1 MANDENR
8 NDRFREIEDMY
19 DGYQVNDKDGEKI
32 GKVDDLFVD
41 ETDKAE
47 YIGVKMGLLGMNSTL
62 IPMDACRADEGDQ
75 TITVAAEKSH
85 VQDGPDFDN
94 DEAISSEFEHRVRA
108 HYDLD
113 HREDDEGRGSYGGYY
128 SDDEDHEDSGEV
140 GPGMRMGDTDSGE
153 FREHPPGEEGVNQ
166 PGSDLED
173 KDELRVQRTE
183 EELRAGTRE
192 REAGGVNVRKRVRT
206 DREQVKVPK
215 KREEVNVERVEVN
228 EEASDAEIGE
238 EEVNMPVVEEEVV
251 AEKKPV
257 VKEEIR
263 VQKDVVEDE
272 EVVEED
278 VRKEEIEVDD
288 ESGRSGR

>member
-1 MANDENR
+1 MAEDR
-8 NDRFREIEDMY
+8 NDRFKEVGDMY
-19 DGYQVNDKDGEKI
+19 DGYQVNDEDGEKI

-41 ETDKAE
+41 ETDRAE

-62 IPMDACRADEGDQ
+62 VPMDVCRVDEEEQ

-85 VQDGPDFDN
+85 VQDGPDFDD

-108 HYDLD
+108 HYGLD
-113 HREDDEGRGSYGGYY
+113 PSEDGDDRGAYGDYY
-128 SDDEDHEDSGEV
+128 SDDDDHERGE
-140 GPGMRMGDTDSGE
+140 S
-153 FREHPPGEEGVNQ
+153 REHD
-166 PGSDLED
+166 SD
-173 KDELRVQRTE
+173 DELRVQRTE

-215 KREEVNVERVEVN
+215 KREEVNVERVSVD

-238 EEVNMPVVEEEVV
+238 EEVSIPVVEEEVV

-257 VKEEIR
+257 VKEEVRI
-263 VQKDVVEDE
+263 QKDVVEDE

-288 ESGRSGR
+288 ESGRRD